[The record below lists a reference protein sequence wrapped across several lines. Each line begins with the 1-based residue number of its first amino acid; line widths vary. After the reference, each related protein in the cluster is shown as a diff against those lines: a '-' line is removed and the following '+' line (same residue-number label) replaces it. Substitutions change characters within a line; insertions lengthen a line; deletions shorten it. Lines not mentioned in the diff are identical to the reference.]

1 MTTRYAGAE
10 HRAMASLF
18 GPRECPPD
26 GADVERRTEPGRR
39 QEDRDILAL
48 VGDLER
54 ALHAFRSP
62 IIVREG
68 T

>member
-1 MTTRYAGAE
+1 MERATREGMTWADEIMAGTAY
-10 HRAMASLF
+10 
-18 GPRECPPD
+18 
-26 GADVERRTEPGRR
+26 ERRTEHGRR

-54 ALHAFRSP
+54 ALHAFKSP

>member
-1 MTTRYAGAE
+1 MTTRYAGADS
-10 HRAMASLF
+10 RL
-18 GPRECPPD
+18 
-26 GADVERRTEPGRR
+26 VERRTEHGRR

-54 ALHAFRSP
+54 ALHAFKSP

>member
-1 MTTRYAGAE
+1 MATRY
-10 HRAMASLF
+10 
-18 GPRECPPD
+18 
-26 GADVERRTEPGRR
+26 DVERRTEHGRR

-54 ALHAFRSP
+54 ALHAFKSP

>member
-1 MTTRYAGAE
+1 MEQATREGMTWVDEIMAGTAY
-10 HRAMASLF
+10 
-18 GPRECPPD
+18 
-26 GADVERRTEPGRR
+26 ERRTEHGRR

-54 ALHAFRSP
+54 ALHAFKSP

>member
-1 MTTRYAGAE
+1 MGTVTPSAPLYA
-10 HRAMASLF
+10 
-18 GPRECPPD
+18 
-26 GADVERRTEPGRR
+26 GADVERRTEHGRR

-54 ALHAFRSP
+54 ALHAFKSP

>member
-1 MTTRYAGAE
+1 MTTRYA
-10 HRAMASLF
+10 
-18 GPRECPPD
+18 
-26 GADVERRTEPGRR
+26 GADVERRTEHGRR

-48 VGDLER
+48 VSDLER
-54 ALHAFRSP
+54 ALHAFKSPIIVRFTSP

>member
-1 MTTRYAGAE
+1 MATRN
-10 HRAMASLF
+10 
-18 GPRECPPD
+18 
-26 GADVERRTEPGRR
+26 DVERRTEHGRR

-54 ALHAFRSP
+54 ALHAFKSP

-68 T
+68 IGHSLTRSCVPGLHDPT